1 MSSGYHECVWQQ
13 KQFMSITVSCGF
25 AKLLRFLGFWGT
37 INWPQ
42 KTVELDFFHHTGL
55 DNEWLDQNS
64 LSSDIN
70 LFLRKTSRT

>member
-1 MSSGYHECVWQQ
+1 
-13 KQFMSITVSCGF
+13 MSITVSCGF

-37 INWPQ
+37 INWLQ